1 MLPTGENLMEPT
13 IFAPE
18 SGLTFASVTTV
29 SLNPNPRLL
38 SPNSEP
44 GGADHLRPWIGSHL
58 RLSPR

>member
-1 MLPTGENLMEPT
+1 MLPAGENLMEPT

-44 GGADHLRPWIGSHL
+44 GGADHLRPWIVSHL